1 LGDQERY
8 TIERVAEDGTP
19 TAPPGVKNKMVKQ
32 CGVLVR
38 DFIPITVREWH
49 RPNEKGQLYV
59 SDEGKERL
67 WRKLMVN
74 FTLPAPEVD
83 SDEEDPDEAEK
94 IARKIMEQKVKDWAL
109 KKMAELFKNWK
120 KRLNKLFVK
129 KNKTPDFDKGYEKIK
144 DYWEEFVAYKKS
156 EEALEKSAKNA
167 ANAALSGSNGQ
178 EIGFTGMG
186 ARWTQKGSA
195 YITEDT
201 KIIPYYPSK
210 KLEMQ

>member
-1 LGDQERY
+1 
-8 TIERVAEDGTP
+8 
-19 TAPPGVKNKMVKQ
+19 
-32 CGVLVR
+32 
-38 DFIPITVREWH
+38 
-49 RPNEKGQLYV
+49 
-59 SDEGKERL
+59 
-67 WRKLMVN
+67 MVN

-156 EEALEKSAKNA
+156 EEALEKSAKNRQM
-167 ANAALSGSNGQ
+167 L
-178 EIGFTGMG
+178 
-186 ARWTQKGSA
+186 
-195 YITEDT
+195 
-201 KIIPYYPSK
+201 
-210 KLEMQ
+210 L

>member
-1 LGDQERY
+1 MGDQERY

-49 RPNEKGQLYV
+49 RPKEKGQLYV

-120 KRLNKLFVK
+120 KRLHTEFINKD
-129 KNKTPDFDKGYEKIK
+129 KTPDFDKGYEKIK

-156 EEALEKSAKNA
+156 EEALEKSAKNRQM
-167 ANAALSGSNGQ
+167 L
-178 EIGFTGMG
+178 
-186 ARWTQKGSA
+186 
-195 YITEDT
+195 
-201 KIIPYYPSK
+201 
-210 KLEMQ
+210 L